1 MRSLKSDYGQMKK
14 QSETSHL
21 KSNLRIKIGVRPP
34 QSDFNRRAAEYAKRS
49 NWVLKKK
56 KPLKVSGGER

>member
-1 MRSLKSDYGQMKK
+1 MKK

-49 NWVLKKK
+49 NWVFKKK